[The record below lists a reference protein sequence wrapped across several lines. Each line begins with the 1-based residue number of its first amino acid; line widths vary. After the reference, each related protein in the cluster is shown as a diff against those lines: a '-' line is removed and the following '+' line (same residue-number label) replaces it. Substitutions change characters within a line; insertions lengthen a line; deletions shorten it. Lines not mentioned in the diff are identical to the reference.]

1 MAHDHRGN
9 WIADPFINA
18 RAAQLND
25 LYESLHLMR
34 PGTVGPSNNI
44 GPRHTA
50 EFARNL
56 HGLASSDSPSLEGR
70 SNMIPAQ
77 DRGWD
82 PDTDIWHYEMEN
94 TTDADLMPEGE
105 RDNSYTETGSSLP
118 IDTAT
123 RAFQESGHG
132 FSIHEGRRGQ

>member
-34 PGTVGPSNNI
+34 PGLVGPSNNI

-70 SNMIPAQ
+70 SNMIPAEEM
-77 DRGWD
+77 DYDSGLGGYDHIRG
-82 PDTDIWHYEMEN
+82 N
-94 TTDADLMPEGE
+94 VTDADLMPEGE

-118 IDTAT
+118 IDTAV